1 MAAPILTPKS
11 NTSVSVLP
19 PTGSRSLVTSSLAT
33 GVYTSDDFISGAVD
47 QVTYTYRKLGGD
59 VLDIEIK
66 EESVYA
72 AYEESCLE
80 YSYLINIHQ
89 SKNILSDVLGAS
101 TGTFDHKGE
110 MKPGT
115 DLSASLEGGH
125 VGLKYPLFDY
135 AYARRVADGISQEA
149 NVGGSTPIYSASFDI
164 ESQVQ
169 DYNLQSIIE
178 AESLKTGSL
187 FSGLVGDKKILIKKV
202 FYKTPRVMWR
212 FFGYQGGLNVIGNL
226 TSYGQYADDS
236 TFQVVP
242 VWENKLQAMAYED
255 ALYTRTSQCSY
266 ELRDNKLRVFPSP
279 SAYNI
284 DKMWFEFTI
293 PGDNWVNSSG
303 ADIGIDGINNMNTLP
318 LDNVPYENINA
329 IGKQW
334 IRRFCLAL
342 SKETLGHIRG
352 KFATIPIPGDSVTLN
367 GSELASQ
374 AKEEQT
380 ALRDELKTIL
390 DEMTYGQLMSG
401 DADLIENAN
410 RIQQKIPLTIFVG

>member
-1 MAAPILTPKS
+1 MAAPVLTPKS
-11 NTSVSVLP
+11 NSSVSVLP
-19 PTGSRSLVTSSLAT
+19 VTGTTTNVLSSLAT
-33 GVYTSDDFISGAVD
+33 NVYSSDDFISGAVD

-59 VLDIEIK
+59 VLDLEIK

-89 SKNILSDVLGAS
+89 SKNILSDVLGAQ
-101 TGTFDHKGE
+101 TGTFDHRGE
-110 MKPGT
+110 MLSGT
-115 DLSASLEGGH
+115 LKDSLSGSH

-149 NVGGSTPIYSASFDI
+149 NVGGSANVYSASFDI
-164 ESQVQ
+164 VSLQQ
-169 DYNLQSIIE
+169 DYDLQEIIM
-178 AESLKTGSL
+178 ASGSS
-187 FSGLVGDKKILIKKV
+187 FSGSVDNKKILIKKV

-266 ELRDNKLRVFPSP
+266 ELRNNKIRIFPNP

-284 DKMWFEFTI
+284 QKMWFEFTI
-293 PGDNWVNSSG
+293 PGNNWDSDG
-303 ADIGIDGINNMNTLP
+303 DMDIGIDGINNMNTLP

-342 SKETLGHIRG
+342 SKETLGLTRS
-352 KFATIPIPGDSVTLN
+352 KFATIPIPGESVTLN
-367 GSELASQ
+367 GDALASQ
-374 AKEEQT
+374 AREEQDK
-380 ALRDELKTIL
+380 LREELKTIL
-390 DEMTYGQLMSG
+390 DEMTYGQLMAS
-401 DADLIENAN
+401 DAELIDNAN
-410 RIQQKIPLTIFVG
+410 KIQQKIPLLIFVG

>member
-1 MAAPILTPKS
+1 MAAPVLTPKQ
-11 NTSVSVLP
+11 NASVSVLP
-19 PTGSRSLVTSSLAT
+19 ATGNVDIVLSSLAT
-33 GVYTSDDFISGAVD
+33 SVYSSDDFISGALD

-59 VLDIEIK
+59 VLDLEIK

-72 AYEESCLE
+72 AYEEACLE

-110 MKPGT
+110 MKDG
-115 DLSASLEGGH
+115 DLKDSLSGSH

-149 NVGGSTPIYSASFDI
+149 NVGGSATVYSASFDI
-164 ESQVQ
+164 VNQQQ
-169 DYNLQSIIE
+169 DYDLQKIIMG
-178 AESLKTGSL
+178 ESSS
-187 FSGLVGDKKILIKKV
+187 FSGSVDNKKILIKKV
-202 FYKTPRVMWR
+202 FYKTPRTMWR

-266 ELRDNKLRVFPSP
+266 ELRNNNIRIFPNP
-279 SAYNI
+279 SAYYI

-293 PGDNWVNSSG
+293 PGNNWESEG
-303 ADIGIDGINNMNTLP
+303 DTDIGVDGINNMNTLP

-334 IRRFCLAL
+334 IRRFCLSL
-342 SKETLGHIRG
+342 SKETLGLTRS
-352 KFATIPIPGDSVTLN
+352 KFATIPIPGESVTLN
-367 GSELASQ
+367 GDQLASQ
-374 AKEEQT
+374 AREEQEK
-380 ALRDELKTIL
+380 LREELKTVL
-390 DEMTYGQLMSG
+390 DEMTYGQLMSS

-410 RIQQKIPLTIFVG
+410 KIQQKIPLLIFVG

>member
-1 MAAPILTPKS
+1 MAAPVLTPKS
-11 NTSVSVLP
+11 NSSVSVLP
-19 PTGSRSLVTSSLAT
+19 QTGSAANVLSSLAT
-33 GVYTSDDFISGAVD
+33 NVYSSTDFISGALD

-59 VLDIEIK
+59 VLDLEIK
-66 EESVYA
+66 EASVYA
-72 AYEESCLE
+72 AYEEACLE
-80 YSYLINIHQ
+80 YSYLLNIHQ
-89 SKNILSDVLGAS
+89 SKNILSDVLGAQ

-110 MKPGT
+110 MIDS
-115 DLSASLEGGH
+115 DLKDSLSGSH

-149 NVGGSTPIYSASFDI
+149 NVGGSTNVYSASFDI
-164 ESQVQ
+164 VSLQQ
-169 DYNLQSIIE
+169 DYDLQEIIE
-178 AESLKTGSL
+178 AASAAGTTDFK
-187 FSGLVGDKKILIKKV
+187 GLVGDKKVLIKKV
-202 FYKTPRVMWR
+202 FYKTPRTMWR

-266 ELRDNKLRVFPSP
+266 ELRNNKLRIFPNP

-293 PGDNWVNSSG
+293 PGNNWDSDTD

-318 LDNVPYENINA
+318 LDNVPYENINS

-334 IRRFCLAL
+334 IRRFSLSL
-342 SKETLGHIRG
+342 SKETLGLIRS

-367 GSELASQ
+367 GDQLASQ
-374 AKEEQT
+374 AREEQDK
-380 ALRDELKTIL
+380 LREELKTVL
-390 DEMTYGQLMSG
+390 DEMTYGQLMAS
-401 DADLIENAN
+401 DAQLIDDAN
-410 RIQQKIPLTIFVG
+410 KIQQKIPLLIFVG

>member
-11 NTSVSVLP
+11 NSSVSVLP
-19 PTGSRSLVTSSLAT
+19 VTGTNDNVLSSLAT
-33 GVYTSDDFISGAVD
+33 NAYSSDEFISGAVS

-80 YSYLINIHQ
+80 YSYLVNIHQ

-101 TGTFDHKGE
+101 TGTFDHRGE
-110 MKPGT
+110 MESGSLKTSLDGT
-115 DLSASLEGGH
+115 H
-125 VGLKYPLFDY
+125 VSLKYPLFDY
-135 AYARRVADGISQEA
+135 GYARRVADGISQEA
-149 NVGGSTPIYSASFDI
+149 NVGGSTPIYSASFSI
-164 ESQVQ
+164 ENLVQ
-169 DYNLQSIIE
+169 DYDLQSIVE
-178 AESLKTGSL
+178 AQSLVSGSAFTGS
-187 FSGLVGDKKILIKKV
+187 VGDKKILIKKV

-266 ELRDNKLRVFPSP
+266 ELRDNKIRIFPSP
-279 SAYNI
+279 SVYNI

-293 PGDNWVNSSG
+293 PGNNWENPSG

-318 LDNVPYENINA
+318 FDNIPYENINA

-342 SKETLGHIRG
+342 SKETLGHVRG
-352 KFATIPIPGDSVTLN
+352 KFASIPIPGDSVTLN
-367 GSELASQ
+367 GTELASQ
-374 AKEEQT
+374 AKEEQN
-380 ALRDELKTIL
+380 ALREELKTVL
-390 DEMTYGQLMSG
+390 DEMTYGQLMAG
-401 DADLIENAN
+401 DAELVENAN
-410 RIQQKIPLTIFVG
+410 QIQQKIPLLIFVG

>member
-11 NTSVSVLP
+11 NSSVSVLP
-19 PTGSRSLVTSSLAT
+19 VTGNAAIVLSSLAT
-33 GVYTSDDFISGAVD
+33 NAYSSTDFISGAVS

-59 VLDIEIK
+59 VLDIELK

-80 YSYLINIHQ
+80 YSYLLNIHQ
-89 SKNILSDVLGAS
+89 SKNILSDVLGAQ

-110 MKPGT
+110 MKAGE
-115 DLSASLEGGH
+115 LSSSLNGSH

-135 AYARRVADGISQEA
+135 AYARRVAAGISEEA
-149 NVGGSTPIYSASFDI
+149 NVGGNSTVYSASFDVVPG
-164 ESQVQ
+164 VQ
-169 DYNLQSIIE
+169 DYNLQTII
-178 AESLKTGSL
+178 AGSGSS
-187 FSGLVGDKKILIKKV
+187 FEGLVDNKKILIKKV

-255 ALYTRTSQCSY
+255 ALTTRTSQCSY

-279 SAYNI
+279 SNYNI

-293 PGDNWVNSSG
+293 PGNNWDNPSG
-303 ADIGIDGINNMNTLP
+303 ANIGIDGINNMNTLP
-318 LDNVPYENINA
+318 LDNVPYQNINS

-342 SKETLGHIRG
+342 SKETLAHVRG
-352 KFATIPIPGDSVTLN
+352 KFASIPIPGDSVTLN
-367 GSELASQ
+367 AEQLISQ
-374 AKEEQT
+374 AKEEQN
-380 ALRDELKTIL
+380 ALRDELKTVL
-390 DEMTYGQLMSG
+390 DEMTYGQLMAS
-401 DADLIENAN
+401 DAELIQNAN
-410 RIQQKIPLTIFVG
+410 KIQEKIPMLIFVG